1 MASMCSIISSPSPA
15 PPIPL
20 PSYLILPSYPPSSW
34 SHIST
39 ILPLSYSTT
48 SAPPTTLPLSQVQ
61 WEMCIPNT
69 ILPGLIKRLPSSVS
83 RQAATGTA
91 VCSPDT
97 DRQIPTCTQRMIF
110 ITRLFCVL
118 FVCLFVCLFV
128 FSFHTPTYTQAVN
141 T

>member
-1 MASMCSIISSPSPA
+1 MCSIISSPSPA

-20 PSYLILPSYPPSSW
+20 PSYLTLPSYPPSSW

-48 SAPPTTLPLSQVQ
+48 SPPPTTLPLSQVQ

-91 VCSPDT
+91 VGSPDRQT
-97 DRQIPTCTQRMIF
+97 DTHMHTKDDIYCTF
-110 ITRLFCVL
+110 VL
-118 FVCLFVCLFV
+118 CFVCLFVCLFLH
-128 FSFHTPTYTQAVN
+128 FTHLHTRRQ
-141 T
+141 